1 MPLFSR
7 NRNTAAAT
15 ASNGASTEHRKHGH
29 NQFED
34 GYFNRRP
41 SFGQWLKVTWLDL
54 ITMVCMGV
62 LGLGIY
68 EAHPAAN
75 RSFPI
80 AFADGEIVYP
90 EFA

>member
-1 MPLFSR
+1 MPLF
-7 NRNTAAAT
+7 NRNHNAPV
-15 ASNGASTEHRKHGH
+15 NGANGH
-29 NQFED
+29 TNGHHHNEKAHYSQDFY
-34 GYFNRRP
+34 GRRP
-41 SFGQWLKVTWLDL
+41 PFGQWLKATALDL
-54 ITMVCMGV
+54 ITMVCMGL

-80 AFADGEIVYP
+80 TFQDGQIVYP